1 MKESHK
7 NNRERYLTKQVY
19 SFPYNG
25 IKDDNKIYLS
35 ERVLIATY
43 RGELKR
49 DLSDKSKQILAKMI
63 FAYILITSTVPIP
76 ISHSYS
82 NKSNETNSVHILV
95 EKTEDKISI
104 DENSFKDSPLSVRGG
119 DWVHDAA
126 HLLFDIAIIIIF
138 CKQNADSYTFVP
150 KSNRPKAPDLSEQNR
165 YQPSKRNPYRKRAG
179 KTTMASGKNSGG
191 RR

>member
-49 DLSDKSKQILAKMI
+49 DLSDKSK
-63 FAYILITSTVPIP
+63 
-76 ISHSYS
+76 
-82 NKSNETNSVHILV
+82 TNS
-95 EKTEDKISI
+95 
-104 DENSFKDSPLSVRGG
+104 
-119 DWVHDAA
+119 
-126 HLLFDIAIIIIF
+126 
-138 CKQNADSYTFVP
+138 C
-150 KSNRPKAPDLSEQNR
+150 
-165 YQPSKRNPYRKRAG
+165 
-179 KTTMASGKNSGG
+179 
-191 RR
+191 